1 MNTKIL
7 EDIGL
12 SKNEIKVYFALLEL
26 HQSSATPIVKKSG
39 IPNSKIYPTLEKL
52 IGRGL
57 VSFVIK
63 NNVKYFHAADPQN
76 LIEFLSKKQQSI
88 EEQKDEIEQII
99 PQLELKR
106 QLAAQTQEA
115 HVYEGFKGMKVAF
128 NTILSTMK
136 KGESYYVFS
145 LGGVLV
151 EEKLIRFFQN
161 YHAKRVEKGIKV
173 RILSRKKFKNVMA
186 KWHGNP
192 GMAIKYISQKFPV
205 GAFIF
210 KGHVLT
216 VVWGENP
223 SAFIIKS
230 AQNYE
235 SYKAFFDEMWKKAR

>member
-115 HVYEGFKGMKVAF
+115 HVYEGFKGM
-128 NTILSTMK
+128 
-136 KGESYYVFS
+136 
-145 LGGVLV
+145 
-151 EEKLIRFFQN
+151 
-161 YHAKRVEKGIKV
+161 
-173 RILSRKKFKNVMA
+173 
-186 KWHGNP
+186 
-192 GMAIKYISQKFPV
+192 
-205 GAFIF
+205 
-210 KGHVLT
+210 
-216 VVWGENP
+216 
-223 SAFIIKS
+223 
-230 AQNYE
+230 
-235 SYKAFFDEMWKKAR
+235 